1 MIRFWMID
9 WLSNNSFM
17 KDDLWQIVDA
27 FDEIDFVL
35 DFSNNLLII
44 IQMNQ
49 VEMNLFERIRLN

>member
-1 MIRFWMID
+1 
-9 WLSNNSFM
+9 M
-17 KDDLWQIVDA
+17 KDDLWQIIDM

-35 DFSNNLLII
+35 DFSNDLLII

>member
-17 KDDLWQIVDA
+17 KDDLWQIIDA

-35 DFSNNLLII
+35 DFSNDSLII

-49 VEMNLFERIRLN
+49 IEMNFFEKIRLN

>member
-35 DFSNNLLII
+35 DFSNDLLII

>member
-17 KDDLWQIVDA
+17 KDDLWQIVNM

-35 DFSNNLLII
+35 DFSNDSLII

>member
-1 MIRFWMID
+1 MVRFWMID
-9 WLSNNSFM
+9 WLSNNSSM

-35 DFSNNLLII
+35 DFLNDSLII

-49 VEMNLFERIRLN
+49 VEMNLFEKIRLN

>member
-1 MIRFWMID
+1 
-9 WLSNNSFM
+9 M

-35 DFSNNLLII
+35 DFLNDSLII

-49 VEMNLFERIRLN
+49 VETNLFERIRLN

>member
-1 MIRFWMID
+1 MIRFWMIN
-9 WLSNNSFM
+9 WLSNNNFM

-35 DFSNNLLII
+35 DFLNDSLII

-49 VEMNLFERIRLN
+49 VEINLFEKIRLN

>member
-17 KDDLWQIVDA
+17 KDDLWQIINM
-27 FDEIDFVL
+27 FDEINFVL
-35 DFSNNLLII
+35 DFSNDLLII

-49 VEMNLFERIRLN
+49 IEINLFERIR

>member
-17 KDDLWQIVDA
+17 KDDFWQIINA

-35 DFSNNLLII
+35 DFSNDSLII

-49 VEMNLFERIRLN
+49 VETNLFERIELN

>member
-1 MIRFWMID
+1 
-9 WLSNNSFM
+9 M

-35 DFSNNLLII
+35 DFSNDLLII

-49 VEMNLFERIRLN
+49 VEMNLFEKIMLN

>member
-17 KDDLWQIVDA
+17 KDDLWQIIDV

-35 DFSNNLLII
+35 DFLNDSLII

>member
-35 DFSNNLLII
+35 DFSNDLLII

-49 VEMNLFERIRLN
+49 VEMNLFKKIRLN

>member
-9 WLSNNSFM
+9 WLSNNSSM

-35 DFSNNLLII
+35 DFSNDSLII

-49 VEMNLFERIRLN
+49 VEMNLFEKIRLN

>member
-9 WLSNNSFM
+9 WLSNNSSM

-35 DFSNNLLII
+35 DFSNDSLII

-49 VEMNLFERIRLN
+49 IETNLFERIELN

>member
-1 MIRFWMID
+1 MIN

-17 KDDLWQIVDA
+17 KDDLWQIINA
-27 FDEIDFVL
+27 FDKIDFVL
-35 DFSNNLLII
+35 DFLNDLLII

>member
-35 DFSNNLLII
+35 DFSNDSLII

-49 VEMNLFERIRLN
+49 VETNLFERIRLN

>member
-17 KDDLWQIVDA
+17 KDDLWQIINM
-27 FDEIDFVL
+27 FDEINFVL
-35 DFSNNLLII
+35 DFSNDLLII

-49 VEMNLFERIRLN
+49 IEMNLFERIR